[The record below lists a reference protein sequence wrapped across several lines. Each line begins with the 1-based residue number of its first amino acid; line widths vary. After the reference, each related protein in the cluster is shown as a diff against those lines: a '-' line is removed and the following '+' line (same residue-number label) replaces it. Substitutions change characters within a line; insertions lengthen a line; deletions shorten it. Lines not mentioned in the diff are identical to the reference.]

1 MLVGRLLKIET
12 EKWMG
17 KEVGS
22 RKEFER
28 QNYQG
33 IHRKWEIISSSNVAY
48 RYIQTPTVLEK
59 EWDDSAE
66 ASYGTTQKSKELK
79 FIAGAGGW
87 SVFPVWQ
94 LQRDIKR
101 SHKTLSV
108 TLWGKC
114 KAFLLAWKSQV

>member
-33 IHRKWEIISSSNVAY
+33 IHRK
-48 RYIQTPTVLEK
+48 
-59 EWDDSAE
+59 
-66 ASYGTTQKSKELK
+66 
-79 FIAGAGGW
+79 
-87 SVFPVWQ
+87 
-94 LQRDIKR
+94 
-101 SHKTLSV
+101 
-108 TLWGKC
+108 
-114 KAFLLAWKSQV
+114 